1 MAIEMKCPICEKG
14 SLRNG
19 EVEEEMFGVALGKF
33 PAEIC
38 DKCSESFLDEEAM
51 KKIEHRAKELGIW
64 GLAEKLKV
72 VKSGNSLV
80 VRIPA
85 KLARFL
91 DLHADD
97 EILFYPEGKKKA
109 VFEIT

>member
-1 MAIEMKCPICEKG
+1 MKCPICEKG
-14 SLRNG
+14 NLRNG
-19 EVEEEMFGVALGKF
+19 VVEEKMFGVALGKF

-38 DKCSESFLDEEAM
+38 DKCGESFLDEEAM
-51 KKIEHRAKELGIW
+51 KKIEHKAKELGIW

-85 KLARFL
+85 KIARFL
-91 DLHADD
+91 ELHADD